1 MRFSPFAEQ
10 SCYRGPQMVIGEGL
24 AQEWPCTMGS
34 GQVDAGVRGHERK
47 RNSSALQNIRNRLD
61 GPIYEIDVEQRGVE
75 RFVESHRETREYRA
89 DGSHR
94 FASHLFYEVGNM
106 QSEDDLIFDDQYARL
121 ANR

>member
-1 MRFSPFAEQ
+1 
-10 SCYRGPQMVIGEGL
+10 
-24 AQEWPCTMGS
+24 MGS

-47 RNSSALQNIRNRLD
+47 GNSSALQHIRNRLD
-61 GPIYEIDVEQRGVE
+61 GPIYEKDVEQRSVDG
-75 RFVESHRETREYRA
+75 FVESHRETREYRA

-94 FASHLFYEVGNM
+94 FASHLLYEVGNM